1 MFSKLIRPAVS
12 IMDKLPFKLKIIVAI
27 SVLFILLI
35 LPSRTTFVNYFEK
48 NETYSN
54 QLIGLSYNILIHNLI
69 QSIQMHRGLSNGYL
83 NGNTTFKKS
92 IEDSE
97 KQIDQRLSRLINFDD
112 THLVMLRHNKEFAN
126 ALSQLELIYLNNI
139 KGQRSSQSIFKI
151 HSTIILS
158 LIKTF
163 QEISMTTSFSNSE
176 DKKIN
181 YIAQM
186 LQEKLLLLEENIGQ
200 LRGEAVGIFAQMKIS
215 KEQKNKLLSS
225 YTLIKSLET
234 NLLDNKVLTKMDN
247 YIDIQK
253 KTILSSYKL
262 SNLLDII
269 NKNLIMV
276 ETPTYDSKLFFRQ
289 ATLVIN
295 EHSDLY
301 NTLVISYEKL
311 VKNLRHKMVVNFAL
325 VLAGFFA
332 IIFFALYIFSAFYRS
347 IATSLKKLQTASEMI
362 AEGKTDIQLVSDTKD
377 EIGNAL
383 LAFNHMSQKLSEN
396 ISFLDGYKMAI
407 DETSIVSKTDPRG
420 VITYVNK
427 KFCEISGFSKQEL
440 IGMSHNIVRHPDMP
454 KDAFKEMWKTIK
466 AKKIWH
472 GIVKNITKD
481 GAFYVVDATIIPV
494 LDNNGEIIEYIGVR
508 HDVTELEKSKEEIK
522 KQKIDLLTGLPNR
535 SQLLDDLQVIKKPI
549 LLYLNIDDFANLN
562 DFYGTKI
569 GDNVLKHIASLL
581 RQISKSTNS
590 RLYKLHADEFLL
602 LVEEGTLTENNCQ
615 EAMSEIIN
623 HIEKETIECD
633 AKSCVSVTLSGGI
646 AFYQAG
652 ENYENLLTY
661 ANLARKMAKNENKK
675 FLLYDNNMNKES
687 DYQNNIEWIN
697 KIKEAIAEDRL
708 TTFFQPI
715 IDNKTGAIT
724 KYESLV
730 RMIDKEGKIISPFF
744 FLDIAKKAKLYAK
757 ITKIVV
763 DKTFATFEK
772 LPQYDF
778 SLNIT
783 VEDILDEEISS
794 YIFKKLKHYANA
806 NRVIFEITESEEI
819 KDYALINNFIKT
831 VKSYG
836 ARIAI
841 DDFGAGYA
849 NFEHIINLK
858 ADFIKIDGSLIKNID
873 TDENS
878 RIITE
883 AIIAFSKK
891 LGSKTVVEFVHND
904 EVYEKVKTMGADF
917 SQGFYLGEPSP
928 KIVSIQEVMITND
941 QLDTH

>member
-1 MFSKLIRPAVS
+1 MN
-12 IMDKLPFKLKIIVAI
+12 KLPFKLKIIASI

-35 LPSRTTFVNYFEK
+35 LPSRTTFVNYIEK
-48 NETYSN
+48 NDTYSS
-54 QLIGLSYNILIHNLI
+54 QLVGLSYNILIHNLI
-69 QSIQMHRGLSNGYL
+69 QSIQRHRGLSNGYI
-83 NGNTTFKKS
+83 NGDKTFKKA
-92 IEDSE
+92 ILNSE
-97 KQIDQRLSRLINFDD
+97 KQINQRLSRLVSFDD
-112 THLVMLRHNKEFAN
+112 THLTMLRHNKEFAN
-126 ALSQLELIYLNNI
+126 ALSQLELIYFVSLN
-139 KGQRSSQSIFKI
+139 GQSSTKNIFKI
-151 HSTIILS
+151 HSNIIAL
-158 LIKTF
+158 LIKSF
-163 QEISMTTSFSNSE
+163 QEISLITSFANNE
-176 DKKIN
+176 DKQLN

-200 LRGEAVGIFAQMKIS
+200 LRGRAVGIFAQTKIS
-215 KEQKNKLLSS
+215 KEQKSELLSI
-225 YTLIKSLET
+225 YTLIKSLEA
-234 NLLDNKVLTKMDN
+234 NLLDNHALIEMDN
-247 YIDIQK
+247 YLDIQK
-253 KTILSSYKL
+253 MTTKASYKL
-262 SNLLDII
+262 NEILHIA
-269 NKNLIMV
+269 NKNIIMI
-276 ETPTYDSKLFFRQ
+276 EKPTYDSKLFFRQ
-289 ATLVIN
+289 ATSVIN
-295 EHSDLY
+295 EHSKLY
-301 NTLVISYEKL
+301 RTLAISYEKL
-311 VKNLRHKMVVNFAL
+311 VKTLQKELFVNFVL
-325 VLAGFFA
+325 VLTGFF
-332 IIFFALYIFSAFYRS
+332 IIILFALYIFGAFYSS
-347 IATSLKKLQTASEMI
+347 IATSLKKLQSASEMI
-362 AEGKTDIQLVSDTKD
+362 AQGKTDIHLEADTQD

-383 LAFNHMSQKLSEN
+383 LAFNHMSQKLNEN

-427 KFCEISGFSKQEL
+427 LFCEISGYSEKEL
-440 IGMSHNIVRHPDMP
+440 IGMSHNVVRHPDMP
-454 KDAFKEMWKTIK
+454 KETFKKMWETVK

-472 GIVKNITKD
+472 GVVKNRTKD
-481 GAFYVVDATIIPV
+481 GNFYIVDATIIPV
-494 LDNNGEIIEYIGVR
+494 LDSSGEIIEFIGVR

-562 DFYGTKI
+562 DFYGTKM
-569 GDNVLKHIASLL
+569 GDNVLNHLASLL
-581 RQISKSTNS
+581 GQISESTKA

-602 LVEEGTLTENNCQ
+602 LVEEGMLTEKNYQ
-615 EAMSEIIN
+615 EAMRDIIN
-623 HIEKETIECD
+623 HIEKETVECD
-633 AKSCVSVTLSGGI
+633 SKSCISVTLSGGI

-661 ANLARKMAKNENKK
+661 ASLARKMAKKENKK
-675 FLLYDNNMNKES
+675 FLLYDNDMNKDL

-697 KIKEAIAEDRL
+697 KIKDAIAEDRL

-715 IDNKTGAIT
+715 IDNKTSAIT

-730 RMIDKEGKIISPFF
+730 RMIDKEGKVISPFF
-744 FLDIAKKAKLYAK
+744 FLEIAKKAKLYTK
-757 ITKIVV
+757 ITKIVL

-783 VEDILDEEISS
+783 VEDILDEETSS
-794 YIFKKLKHYANA
+794 YIFQKLKNYPNA
-806 NRVIFEITESEEI
+806 DRVIFEITESEEI
-819 KDYALINNFIKT
+819 KDYVVINNFIKT

-891 LGSKTVVEFVHND
+891 LGSKTVVEYVHN
-904 EVYEKVKTMGADF
+904 EAVSKKVKTLGADF
-917 SQGFYLGEPSP
+917 SQGFYLGEPSS
-928 KIVSIQEVMITND
+928 KIVSIKDIMAAD
-941 QLDTH
+941 DPLKTH